1 MLSQTGPC
9 KGGLDVGIHIIISAT
24 TYKKFAGSGSGSVKE
39 SWLAD
44 KNFKDEPYNYSTGR
58 MNPITIPLAKVGLQ
72 TKIPR
77 MNPITI
83 PLARIRERT

>member
-24 TYKKFAGSGSGSVKE
+24 TYKKFAGSGSVKE

-44 KNFKDEPYNYSTGR
+44 KNSKDEPYNYSTGR
-58 MNPITIPLAKVGLQ
+58 MNPITIPLA
-72 TKIPR
+72 
-77 MNPITI
+77 
-83 PLARIRERT
+83 RIRERT